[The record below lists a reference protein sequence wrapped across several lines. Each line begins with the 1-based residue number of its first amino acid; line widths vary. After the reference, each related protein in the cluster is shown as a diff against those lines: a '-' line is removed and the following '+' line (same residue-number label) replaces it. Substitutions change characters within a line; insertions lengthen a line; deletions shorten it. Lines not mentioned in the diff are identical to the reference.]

1 MAPNLEDKKNKEV
14 NFNFEEYSNGL
25 RRNDS
30 SVVSFVDENELTTY
44 TPLIKRINNQIETGV
59 PFFSL
64 EFFPPKTA
72 NGVANFIN
80 RLDRFRDGGTFFLDV
95 TWHASSDPANLDKE
109 TSSSSIARSV
119 LDYCRLDTMLH
130 MTCTQYSKEQT
141 MKHIKQCKNIG
152 LRNILA
158 LKGDIPVDPNLPE
171 NEQPKSKYYAL
182 DMIKWI
188 KEEYGDYFTI
198 ACSGYP
204 LGHPDAKTY
213 RDDLEYLKAKVDAG
227 ADFIVTQL
235 FFEVETFE
243 NFVKDCREI
252 GINVPILPGIM
263 PIQGYA
269 SIKRI
274 AELSKLLI
282 PQSILDDLE
291 AIKNNDEAVLKYG
304 IDRAVKMCRRILDN
318 KTAPSLHMYTMNR
331 EGPTREILQIL
342 GLWKHY
348 QIKSLPWKPHG
359 GHHPLRCKEDVR
371 PIFWSAR
378 PKSYIFRTREWD
390 DFPNGRWGHSSS
402 PAFNDLKEYYMF
414 YLKAGNKEKELKM
427 YGDKLYSIEDI
438 QQVFVNFLT
447 QKPNENG
454 IKVTSLPWNEE
465 EKGVSFETNLIK
477 DKLIWAN
484 QNGFLTINS
493 QPHVNG
499 APSSDPIVG
508 WGKQGG
514 YVYQRAYLEFF
525 TTINNVEKLIDIINT
540 NYNER
545 INYHAIDMTGK
556 YEKFN
561 YNGTNPIALTF
572 GIFAGSEVAQ
582 PTVVDPLS
590 FRVWKDEAFD
600 VFNIWASI
608 YPENSKCREI
618 LGHLHDNYI
627 LMTLVDNEY
636 VKPTI
641 IYDLLNETI
650 TN

>member
-1 MAPNLEDKKNKEV
+1 MAPNLDDTKSTEV
-14 NFNFEEYSNGL
+14 KFNIDDDLKL
-25 RRNDS
+25 RRNTS
-30 SVVSFVDENELTTY
+30 SVYSFNDENEVTTY
-44 TPLIKRINNQIETGV
+44 TPLIKRINNQIESGV

-95 TWHASSDPANLDKE
+95 TWHASSDPSNLDKD
-109 TSSSSIARSV
+109 TSSTSIARCV
-119 LDYCRLDTMLH
+119 LDYCRIDTMLH
-130 MTCTQYSKEQT
+130 MTCTQYTKEQT
-141 MKHIKQCKNIG
+141 LSHIKQCKDIG

-158 LKGDIPVDPNLPE
+158 LKGDLFIDPNVPE
-171 NEQPKSKYYAL
+171 EERPKSKYYAL

-188 KEEYGDYFTI
+188 KEYYGDYFTI

-204 LGHPDAKTY
+204 LGHPSGESYTS
-213 RDDLEYLKAKVDAG
+213 DLQYLKAKVDAG
-227 ADFIVTQL
+227 ADFIITQL

-243 NFVKDCREI
+243 KFVKDCREI
-252 GINVPILPGIM
+252 GIKVPILPGIM

-274 AELSKLLI
+274 AELSNLLI

-291 AIKNNDEAVLKYG
+291 GIKHNDEAVLKYG
-304 IDRAVKMCRRILDN
+304 IDRAVKMCQYILDN
-318 KTAPSLHMYTMNR
+318 NIAPALHMYTMNR
-331 EGPTREILQIL
+331 EGPTREILQNL

-371 PIFWSAR
+371 PVFWSAR

-414 YLKAGNKEKELKM
+414 YLNVSNKEKELQM
-427 YGDKLYSIEDI
+427 YGDKLYSVEDI
-438 QQVFVNFLT
+438 QKVFVNFLKQ
-447 QKPNENG
+447 QKNENG
-454 IKVTSLPWNEE
+454 VKVTCLPWNEDE
-465 EKGVSFETNLIK
+465 GGISFETNLVK
-477 DKLIWAN
+477 DQLIWAN
-484 QNGFLTINS
+484 NNGFLTINS
-493 QPHVNG
+493 QPNVNC
-499 APSSDPIVG
+499 ASSSDPIVG

-525 TTINNVEKLIDIINT
+525 TKKENAQKLIDIINLR
-540 NYNER
+540 YNER
-545 INYHAIDMTGK
+545 INYHAIDRTGM
-556 YEKFN
+556 YEMFN

-572 GIFAGSEVAQ
+572 GIFAGSEIAQ

-600 VFNIWASI
+600 VFNIWSSI
-608 YPENSKCREI
+608 YPPESKCRET
-618 LGHLHDNYI
+618 LKFLHDNYI
-627 LMTLVDNEY
+627 LMTLVDNDY

-641 IYDLLNETI
+641 IFDLLNEVVSM
-650 TN
+650 